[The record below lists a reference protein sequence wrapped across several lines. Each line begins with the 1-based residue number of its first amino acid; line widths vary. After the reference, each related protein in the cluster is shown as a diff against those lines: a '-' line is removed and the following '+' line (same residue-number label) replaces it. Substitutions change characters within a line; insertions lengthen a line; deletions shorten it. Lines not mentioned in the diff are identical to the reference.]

1 MTQGSLN
8 MEPVLKVAA
17 AIIAAFGSSA
27 VILVACSSWLGKV
40 WASRILEQDRA
51 KYARELQALRGEASE
66 QLAHL
71 TARLD
76 TLKRTELRVHSDKLV
91 IYRAAIDIVADMV
104 ATLEK
109 HTRGT
114 LTPIEGAEALERFY
128 KSRLQLYGYL
138 GMLAPQAVMDA
149 QDEMMEFLL
158 DVIEG
163 KRAGDWVEMRIRAL
177 RLLNEIRQDV
187 AVDKSLIE
195 YRGAR

>member
-8 MEPVLKVAA
+8 MESVLKVAA

-40 WASRILEQDRA
+40 WASRILERDRA

-76 TLKRTELRVHSDKLV
+76 TLKRTEP
-91 IYRAAIDIVADMV
+91 
-104 ATLEK
+104 
-109 HTRGT
+109 
-114 LTPIEGAEALERFY
+114 PIEGAEALERFY

-163 KRAGDWVEMRIRAL
+163 KRTGDWGEMRVRAL

-187 AVDKSLIE
+187 AVDKSPIE